1 MKKLK
6 DNKTVS
12 LVMAAVFAL
21 ASFAGCFGGGTS
33 EGSSAGGSFD
43 SGYGSEV
50 GDSSDSGQNGKED
63 NVISIEK
70 GDSGNPSYGFQNDG
84 ELTVSSVS
92 KQSTINKL
100 QATDDYGRSVDYI
113 DGKKTDKERYVGLF
127 YFTWL
132 GWHGNQMNGVYDISK
147 LMDEDPISLW
157 STVDN
162 SVSPIGQYHFWGEPL
177 YGYYNSKDPWVIR
190 KQIEL
195 FTMSGIDFIAFDCT
209 NAFDYIDVVSVILPI
224 LQEYYDAG
232 WDVPKFMFYLNSNS
246 GDVIER
252 LYSGRPT
259 ASDNELEKYGI
270 YKKGYYKDLWCA
282 PNGKP
287 KIVAITELSSTCGE
301 GTGNNHVT
309 NAEILDFFDF
319 WESTWPNNTQWTQNG
334 LAWMD
339 WNKPEQL
346 VLGQSDGG
354 TINVSVAQHNK
365 LPFSDALLSEELADK
380 MYGRGYTSTN
390 GADHSDD
397 AIDSGLNFEEEWS
410 VAIQK
415 DVKYT
420 FVTGWNEWIAIKSV
434 GNLGMNSQYVS
445 GKRVYFVD
453 TVNRE
458 YSRDIELMK
467 GGYADN
473 AYLALMRNTRT
484 YKGKQGVLAASPMWA
499 IDISKGLT
507 QWNNVT
513 DVYYNMGGEI
523 NRNFKNF
530 SNTETYV
537 DNSLRNDIEEIR
549 VTHDDKY
556 LYFLVKC
563 ADDIKIDIEAENW
576 MNLLID
582 VEGQDERSFYG
593 YDYMVNRIS
602 SYTGKCSVDKLAY
615 KNGKLS
621 YELANTANFTVNG
634 KYMQYKVSK
643 KALGIDGSFK
653 INFKIADN
661 VADPADIS
669 SYYITGEAAP
679 VGRLNYT
686 FKG

>member
-12 LVMAAVFAL
+12 LVLAAVFAL

-33 EGSSAGGSFD
+33 ESNSGGGFD
-43 SGYGSEV
+43 SSYGSEV
-50 GDSSDSGQNGKED
+50 GGSSDSGQNGKED
-63 NVISIEK
+63 NVDISIEK
-70 GDSGNPSYGFQNDG
+70 GDSGNPSYGFENDG

-92 KQSTINKL
+92 KQATINKL

-113 DGKKTDKERYVGLF
+113 DGEKTDKERYVGLF

-132 GWHGNQMNGVYDISK
+132 GWHGNQMNGVYDVSK
-147 LMDEDPISLW
+147 LMDEDPVSLW
-157 STVDN
+157 STEDN

-209 NAFDYIDVVSVILPI
+209 NAFDYIDVVSEILPI

-270 YKKGYYKDLWCA
+270 YKKGYYKDLWFA

-287 KIVAITELSSTCGE
+287 KIVAITEPNSTCGE
-301 GTGNNHVT
+301 GAGNNRVT

-319 WESTWPNNTQWTQNG
+319 WESTWPNNTQWKENG

-339 WNKPEQL
+339 WNKPEQQ

-365 LPFSDALLSEELADK
+365 LPFSDALLSEELADQ
-380 MYGRGYTSTN
+380 MYGRGYTSAN

-397 AIDSGLNFEEEWS
+397 AIDSGLNFEEEWA

-420 FVTGWNEWIAIKSV
+420 FVTGWNEWVAIKSV
-434 GNLGMNSQYVS
+434 ANLGMNSQYVS

-458 YSRDIELMK
+458 YSRDIEMMK

-484 YKGKQGVLAASPMWA
+484 YKGKQGVLAASPTWA
-499 IDISKGLT
+499 IDIAKGLT
-507 QWNNVT
+507 QWNDVT

-549 VTHDDKY
+549 VTHDDEY

-563 ADDIKIDIEAENW
+563 ADDIKIDVEAENW

-621 YELANTANFTVNG
+621 YELANTANFTVSG